1 MKHLVFAIWGLA
13 IGAVVLDLFFS
24 VLAGVSPLEV
34 AGVTIAV
41 SVICLLWLVR
51 SVRLEFELRSRAG
64 DPQLRAEHN
73 RARERRGF

>member
-24 VLAGVSPLEV
+24 VIAGISPLEI
-34 AGVTIAV
+34 AGVTLAV
-41 SVICLLWLVR
+41 SAICVMWLVR

-64 DPQLRAEHN
+64 DPDLRAEYN

>member
-1 MKHLVFAIWGLA
+1 MKHLTIGIWGLA
-13 IGAVVLDLFFS
+13 IGAVVLDVFFS
-24 VLAGVSPLEV
+24 VIAGVSPREV
-34 AGVTIAV
+34 AGVTVAISA
-41 SVICLLWLVR
+41 ICVMWLVR

>member
-1 MKHLVFAIWGLA
+1 MKHLVFVVWGLA
-13 IGAVVLDLFFS
+13 IGAVALDLFFS
-24 VLAGVSPLEV
+24 VIAGVSPREI
-34 AGVTIAV
+34 AGVTLAV
-41 SVICLLWLVR
+41 SVICVLWLLR

>member
-1 MKHLVFAIWGLA
+1 MKHLWFGIWGLA
-13 IGAVVLDLFFS
+13 IGAVVLDVFFS
-24 VLAGVSPLEV
+24 VIAGVSPLEI
-34 AGVTIAV
+34 AGVTVAV
-41 SVICLLWLVR
+41 SAICVMWLVR